1 MKRFLVIGGNGQVGT
16 ALQYVPLPEDIVLI
30 SPNRSELDFARPESI
45 EALIASGPWSGVINL
60 AAYTAVD
67 RAEDEMA
74 AAWQANAEAP
84 EHLALAAASRGIPI
98 VHVSTDYVF
107 SGELDRAYGETDA
120 VGPLGVYGASK
131 EAGERAVRSGNARHA
146 IVRTSWVVS
155 PYRSNFLKTMLRLAD
170 DRDQV
175 RVVADQF
182 GAPTSAK
189 DLASFLL
196 LVAMRLSNDPN
207 SPTGTFHF
215 SNRGEASW
223 ADVAGEIFRVSA
235 LHGGPTARVD
245 RVSTADYPTRAMRP
259 KNSRL
264 NTTLIGQAFGIVPR
278 PWQDAIHD
286 IVFELVKGDRV

>member
-16 ALQYVPLPEDIVLI
+16 ALHYVPLPEDIVLI
-30 SPNRSELDFARPESI
+30 SPNRSELDFARLESI
-45 EALIASGPWSGVINL
+45 DALIASGPWSGVINL

-67 RAEDEMA
+67 RAEDEVA

-84 EHLALAAASRGIPI
+84 GHLALAAASRGIPI

-107 SGELDRAYGETDA
+107 SGELDRAYGEKDA

-131 EAGERAVRSGNARHA
+131 EAGERAVRLGNARHA
-146 IVRTSWVVS
+146 IVRTSWAVS
-155 PYRSNFLKTMLRLAD
+155 PYRSNFLKTMLRLAEE
-170 DRDQV
+170 RDLV

-182 GAPTSAK
+182 GAPTSAT

-196 LVAMRLSNDPN
+196 SVAMRLSSDA
-207 SPTGTFHF
+207 STPTGTFHF

-223 ADVAGEIFRVSA
+223 ADVAEEIFRISA
-235 LHGGPTARVD
+235 LHGGPTARVE
-245 RVSTADYPTRAMRP
+245 RIATNEYPTRATRP

-264 NTTLIGQAFGIVPR
+264 DTELIRQAFGILPR
-278 PWQDAIHD
+278 PWQEAIHD
-286 IVFELVKGDRV
+286 IVFELLKGDRV

>member
-1 MKRFLVIGGNGQVGT
+1 MNRFLVIGGNGQVGT
-16 ALQYVPLPEDIVLI
+16 ALHHLPLSENIVLI
-30 SPNRSELDFARPESI
+30 SPNRSELDVTSPESI
-45 EALIASGPWSGVINL
+45 DAFMASGPWSGVINL
-60 AAYTAVD
+60 AAYTAVN
-67 RAEDEMA
+67 RAEDELA

-84 EHLALAAASRGIPI
+84 GYLAKATALLNIPI

-107 SGELDRAYGETDA
+107 SGDLDRAYREEDA
-120 VGPLGVYGASK
+120 VAPLGVYGASK
-131 EAGERAVRSGNARHA
+131 EAGEQAVRSGNARHA

-155 PYRSNFLKTMLRLAD
+155 PYRTNFVKTMLRLAE

-196 LVAMRLSNDPN
+196 SVAMRLSSDP
-207 SPTGTFHF
+207 SAPTGTFHF

-223 ADVAGEIFRVSA
+223 ADVAEETFRVSA
-235 LHGGPTARVD
+235 LHGGPTARVERIATD
-245 RVSTADYPTRAMRP
+245 DYPTRAMRP

-264 NTTLIGQAFGIVPR
+264 NTALIGQAFGIVPL
-278 PWQDAIHD
+278 PWQDALRD
-286 IVFELVKGDRV
+286 IVFELVKGDQV